1 MVAYI
6 NTCCRSKI
14 VFETAGILLKE
25 LRTNGVAALARYK
38 VVVLDE
44 VHERSIESDLV
55 LTCAKQLMLRVE
67 SCQAL
72 VVYKSTPPAVA
83 FAVAAGHASLAC
95 SGRIAVGG
103 DWQDHQVHCRGDSE

>member
-14 VFETAGILLKE
+14 VFETAGILLEE

-44 VHERSIESDLV
+44 VHERSVESDLV
-55 LTCAKQLMLRVE
+55 LTCAKQLMLRNSNIRYCTSLTMQDRKGNIVE
-67 SCQAL
+67 NITNMQ
-72 VVYKSTPPAVA
+72 
-83 FAVAAGHASLAC
+83 
-95 SGRIAVGG
+95 I
-103 DWQDHQVHCRGDSE
+103 Q